1 MQKSEVKT
9 LFVVEPSELTNL
21 FTYLASQTD
30 VTNRE
35 KVEREIQNFLS
46 FKVEQA
52 ETDME
57 IA

>member
-9 LFVVEPSELTNL
+9 LFVVEPSELKKL
-21 FTYLASQTD
+21 FTYLANQTD

>member
-9 LFVVEPSELTNL
+9 VFVVEPSELINL

-35 KVEREIQNFLS
+35 KVECEIQNFLS

>member
-1 MQKSEVKT
+1 MQKAGVKT
-9 LFVVEPSELTNL
+9 LFVVEPSELVNL

-30 VTNRE
+30 AGNRE
-35 KVEREIQNFLS
+35 KVEREIQHFLS

-57 IA
+57 LA